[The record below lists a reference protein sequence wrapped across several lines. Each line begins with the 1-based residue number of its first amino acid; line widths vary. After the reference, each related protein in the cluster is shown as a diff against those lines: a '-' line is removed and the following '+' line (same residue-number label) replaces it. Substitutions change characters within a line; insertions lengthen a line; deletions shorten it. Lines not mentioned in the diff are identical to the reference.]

1 MRRRIAAPLLIRMA
15 ALPHAFPIRSDR
27 WTASSK
33 ASAVMTLVLLPLAII
48 LLALLETVVAQN
60 VEFTQCPA
68 NPLDTCLFYF
78 AGYDSTVPVIK

>member
-1 MRRRIAAPLLIRMA
+1 M
-15 ALPHAFPIRSDR
+15 
-27 WTASSK
+27 
-33 ASAVMTLVLLPLAII
+33 ASAMATLALLPLAII

-60 VEFTQCPA
+60 VEFAQCPT